1 MDRQHQVQLLIIK
14 PTRIMRK
21 ITLFAALGA
30 ILFAGACK
38 KYVEGEDISPNV
50 PANAP
55 PPLILSAAELAVFAN
70 YGGNMSRLASMWSQ
84 QNAGC
89 QFQSEAN
96 DQYQVDEGDITNE
109 WSVIY
114 VQGLKNLKILKEK
127 AGSANPHYQG
137 ISNVLTALMLGTATD
152 FWGDVPFSDAFK
164 GEALQYASAYD
175 KQQDVLNT
183 IQSLLSEGIT
193 QLKSSDNIIVPGSD
207 DFIYGG
213 DAGRWIGF
221 AYLLKARY
229 HMRTS
234 KRDANWHTQ
243 ALAAVDSAK
252 AIGFTDGSADAN
264 CVFGSNANEYNQ
276 WYAFS
281 KISRRGYIKANK
293 TFTDIMNGL
302 NDPRMSFYFTKNDSG
317 KYEGSALGSSNTRNV
332 SEIGTYFAS
341 ANSPT
346 PIATYAELCF
356 IEAEAAFAAGNK
368 TRAAQAHNDGIIGH
382 LTQVT
387 GSADAAYVAANASET
402 ASSIDLNKIMTQKYI
417 AGYTML
423 EPYHDWRRTGIP
435 ALVKNPRSNLSG
447 IPRRLPTS
455 IDERLYNNKA
465 TVVNSLLEPVWWDAP

>member
-1 MDRQHQVQLLIIK
+1 MDRKHQVQFLIIK

-21 ITLFAALGA
+21 ISLIAALGV

-55 PPLILSAAELAVFAN
+55 PPLILSAAELSVFAN
-70 YGGNMSRLASMWSQ
+70 YGGNMSRLASMWAQ

-96 DQYQVDEGDITNE
+96 DQYQVDEGDISNE

-114 VQGLKNLKILKEK
+114 VQGLKNLKVLKEK
-127 AGSANPHYQG
+127 AGAENPHYQG
-137 ISNVLTALMLGTATD
+137 ISNVLTALLLGTATD
-152 FWGDVPFSDAFK
+152 FWGDVPFTDALK
-164 GEALQYASAYD
+164 GEALQYTAAYD
-175 KQQDVLNT
+175 KQEDVLKN
-183 IQSLLSEGIT
+183 IQTLLSDGIT
-193 QLKSSDNIIVPGSD
+193 LLNSSNNIIVPGGD

-213 DAGRWIGF
+213 DPARWIGF

-234 KRDANWHTQ
+234 KRDATWYTK

-252 AIGFTDGSADAN
+252 ANGFTDGSADAN
-264 CVFGSNANEYNQ
+264 CVFGTNANEYNQ

-302 NDPRMSFYFTKNDSG
+302 NDPRRSFYFTKNDSG
-317 KYEGSALGSSNTRNV
+317 KYEGSVLGSSNTRNV

-356 IEAEAAFAAGNK
+356 IEAEAALAAGNK
-368 TRAAQAHNDGIIGH
+368 TRAANAHNDGVIGH
-382 LTQVT
+382 LIQVT
-387 GSADAAYVAANASET
+387 GLADAAYVAANASET
-402 ASSIDLNKIMTQKYI
+402 ASGIDLNKIMTQKYI

-435 ALVKNPRSNLSG
+435 ALVKNPRSNLTG
-447 IPRRLPTS
+447 IARRLPTS
-455 IDERLYNNKA
+455 IDERLYNSKA
-465 TVVNSLLEPVWWDAP
+465 TVVNNLLEPVWWDAP

>member
-1 MDRQHQVQLLIIK
+1 MDRKHQVQFLIIK

-21 ITLFAALGA
+21 ISLIAALGI

-55 PPLILSAAELAVFAN
+55 PPLILSAAELSVFAN
-70 YGGNMSRLASMWSQ
+70 YGGNMSRLASMWAQ

-96 DQYQVDEGDITNE
+96 DQYQVDEGDISNE

-114 VQGLKNLKILKEK
+114 VQGLKNLKVLKEK
-127 AGSANPHYQG
+127 AGAENPHYQG
-137 ISNVLTALMLGTATD
+137 ISNVLTALLLGTATD
-152 FWGDVPFSDAFK
+152 FWGDVPFTDALK
-164 GEALQYASAYD
+164 GEALQYTAAYD
-175 KQQDVLNT
+175 KQEDVLKN
-183 IQSLLSEGIT
+183 IQTLLSDGISLLN
-193 QLKSSDNIIVPGSD
+193 SSNNIIVPGGD

-213 DAGRWIGF
+213 DPARWIGF

-229 HMRTS
+229 HMRSS
-234 KRDANWHTQ
+234 KRDATWYTK

-252 AIGFTDGSADAN
+252 ANGFTDGAADAN
-264 CVFGSNANEYNQ
+264 CVFGTNANEYNQ

-302 NDPRMSFYFTKNDSG
+302 NDPRRSFYFTKNDSG
-317 KYEGSALGSSNTRNV
+317 KFEGSALGSSNTRNV

-356 IEAEAAFAAGNK
+356 IEAEAALASGDK
-368 TRAAQAHNDGIIGH
+368 TRAANAHNDGVIGH

-435 ALVKNPRSNLSG
+435 ALVKNPRSNLTG
-447 IPRRLPTS
+447 IARRLPTS
-455 IDERLYNNKA
+455 IDERLYNSKA
-465 TVVNSLLEPVWWDAP
+465 TVVNNLLEPVWWDAP